1 MKPINLVWFAIPVL
15 NTLFQV
21 FIKLAA
27 EQMTGLGFDV
37 AWLVHAV
44 TSPWMLA
51 AIAAEVVCFV
61 FWLQAL
67 AQLDLSKAFPLTGIS
82 YVMILATSW
91 LVFREDI
98 TALQIIG
105 STLILIGV
113 WLIGTAS
120 GAQKDS
126 EPSLSSVIPHN
137 LH

>member
-15 NTLFQV
+15 NTLFQI

-27 EQMTGLGFDV
+27 EQMTGLGFDT
-37 AWLVHAV
+37 AWLIHAA

-51 AIAAEVVCFV
+51 AIAAEAICFV

-98 TALQIIG
+98 TTLQVIG

-120 GAQKDS
+120 GEQKDA
-126 EPSLSSVIPHN
+126 EPSLSAVIPHK
-137 LH
+137 LR